1 MVVEEVL
8 DMALSGQVLVQ
19 HTLLM
24 LLIVQGDSVEELLL
38 AIVLVE

>member
-8 DMALSGQVLVQ
+8 DMELSGPVLVQ

-24 LLIVQGDSVEELLL
+24 LLIVQGDSVEVLLL